1 MTELLYM
8 KDCYLREFDATIVF
22 IDGNNVELDRTAFY
36 PTGGGQPN
44 DTGRIVFDGQE
55 FFVRNVFKKNGKVF
69 HEVDR
74 VGLEVGNKIHGI
86 IDWER
91 RYRLMR
97 MHTAAH
103 VISEIINRETGALI
117 TGNQLDFEKSR
128 IDYNLEN
135 FDRKKIEEC
144 VNKANE
150 VIRQGLQVKVYF
162 LKREEALKIPK
173 ITKLAKG
180 LPENLEEV
188 RIVEI
193 EGFDIQADGGTH
205 VSNLKEIGKIEI
217 VKMENKGR
225 SNRRLYYT
233 VKD

>member
-8 KDCYLREFDATIVF
+8 RDCYLREFDAIVVF
-22 IDGNNVELDRTAFY
+22 IDGNNIELDRTAFY

-44 DTGRIVFDGQE
+44 DTGRIIFDGQE
-55 FFVRNVFKKNGKVF
+55 FFVKNVFKKNGKVF

-117 TGNQLDFEKSR
+117 TGNQLDVEKSR

-135 FDRKKIEEC
+135 FNREKIKKC
-144 VNKANE
+144 VDKANE
-150 VIRQGLQVKVYF
+150 IIQQGLPVKIYF
-162 LKREEALKIPK
+162 MKREEVLKIPK

-180 LPENLEEV
+180 LPENLEEI

-205 VSNLKEIGKIEI
+205 VSNLKE
-217 VKMENKGR
+217 R
-225 SNRRLYYT
+225 
-233 VKD
+233 

>member
-1 MTELLYM
+1 
-8 KDCYLREFDATIVF
+8 
-22 IDGNNVELDRTAFY
+22 
-36 PTGGGQPN
+36 
-44 DTGRIVFDGQE
+44 
-55 FFVRNVFKKNGKVF
+55 
-69 HEVDR
+69 
-74 VGLEVGNKIHGI
+74 
-86 IDWER
+86 
-91 RYRLMR
+91 
-97 MHTAAH
+97 
-103 VISEIINRETGALI
+103 
-117 TGNQLDFEKSR
+117 
-128 IDYNLEN
+128 
-135 FDRKKIEEC
+135 
-144 VNKANE
+144 
-150 VIRQGLQVKVYF
+150 

>member
-1 MTELLYM
+1 ME
-8 KDCYLREFDATIVF
+8 RF
-22 IDGNNVELDRTAFY
+22 
-36 PTGGGQPN
+36 
-44 DTGRIVFDGQE
+44 
-55 FFVRNVFKKNGKVF
+55 F

-117 TGNQLDFEKSR
+117 TGNQLDVEKSR

>member
-8 KDCYLREFDATIVF
+8 RDCYLREFDAIVVF
-22 IDGNNVELDRTAFY
+22 IDGNNIELDRTAFY

-44 DTGRIVFDGQE
+44 DTGRIIFDGQE
-55 FFVRNVFKKNGKVF
+55 FFVKNVFKKNGKVF

-117 TGNQLDFEKSR
+117 TGNQLDVEKSR
-128 IDYNLEN
+128 IDYNL
-135 FDRKKIEEC
+135 
-144 VNKANE
+144 
-150 VIRQGLQVKVYF
+150 
-162 LKREEALKIPK
+162 
-173 ITKLAKG
+173 
-180 LPENLEEV
+180 
-188 RIVEI
+188 
-193 EGFDIQADGGTH
+193 
-205 VSNLKEIGKIEI
+205 GKF
-217 VKMENKGR
+217 
-225 SNRRLYYT
+225 
-233 VKD
+233 